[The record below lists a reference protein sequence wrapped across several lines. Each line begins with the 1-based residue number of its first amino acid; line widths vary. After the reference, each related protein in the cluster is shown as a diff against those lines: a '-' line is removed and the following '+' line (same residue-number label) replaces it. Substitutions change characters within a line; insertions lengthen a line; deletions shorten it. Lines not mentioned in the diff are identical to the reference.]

1 MLFIKTWI
9 TGCSL
14 WDSICNMQYL
24 KNQNYNTI
32 TIRWVKCFIGW
43 CFEVTLID
51 CMLFGRMAPEVI
63 VTETCK
69 DDPYDYKVSRYA
81 SWSYIPHVQIFHTEF
96 REAVN
101 VLTRLLHVKS
111 QMNKSQDLIYL
122 YFCMSCVVLQEQF
135 YINDN

>member
-1 MLFIKTWI
+1 MI
-9 TGCSL
+9 TKL
-14 WDSICNMQYL
+14 VDMH
-24 KNQNYNTI
+24 
-32 TIRWVKCFIGW
+32 R
-43 CFEVTLID
+43 
-51 CMLFGRMAPEVI
+51 EVI
-63 VTETCK
+63 FYT
-69 DDPYDYKVSRYA
+69 YK
-81 SWSYIPHVQIFHTEF
+81 IIFHTEF